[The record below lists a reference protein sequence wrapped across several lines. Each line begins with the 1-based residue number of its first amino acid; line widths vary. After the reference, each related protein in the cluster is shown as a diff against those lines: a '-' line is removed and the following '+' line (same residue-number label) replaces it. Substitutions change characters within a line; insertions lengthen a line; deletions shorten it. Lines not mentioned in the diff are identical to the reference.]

1 MESLLN
7 CLEPRR
13 EERYVVLFDELEEV
27 NEVMFFEVGVVDVGF
42 DLNRK
47 KSFVLRM
54 EKDILIGGYNVTFD
68 KRT

>member
-54 EKDILIGGYNVTFD
+54 E
-68 KRT
+68 